1 MQLSEA
7 ILFDLSWLFFGAWAI
22 VLLASTWT
30 VFGKDLFTS
39 PHKQR
44 QGSTSEMP
52 TRP

>member
-22 VLLASTWT
+22 LLLASTWV
-30 VFGKDLFTS
+30 VFGKDLFA
-39 PHKQR
+39 PAQAR
-44 QGSTSEMP
+44 RGSTPELP